1 MHRLFT
7 PRHPKSL
14 SAWARRRRWDMLLGC
29 FPDLGSLRVLD
40 LGGTVRTWLRAS
52 IRPSDVVVVNLQ
64 PQQSPVPW
72 MKAVVGDACDL
83 APEIAGGAF
92 DLAFCNSVIEH
103 VGGHARRQALAETV
117 LAAAPRHWVQT
128 PYRYFPVEPH
138 WMFPGF
144 QFLPVAARAAITR
157 TWRLGPR
164 RAPRRPREAAL
175 SRVLEVELLSRSEL
189 EFYFP
194 DSEILSE
201 RILGL
206 TKSLVAVQTD

>member
-1 MHRLFT
+1 M
-7 PRHPKSL
+7 
-14 SAWARRRRWDMLLGC
+14 
-29 FPDLGSLRVLD
+29 
-40 LGGTVRTWLRAS
+40 
-52 IRPSDVVVVNLQ
+52 
-64 PQQSPVPW
+64 
-72 MKAVVGDACDL
+72 
-83 APEIAGGAF
+83 
-92 DLAFCNSVIEH
+92 
-103 VGGHARRQALAETV
+103 
-117 LAAAPRHWVQT
+117 QT